1 MDTEN
6 FETWDFIEKY
16 YPNYYSCDYILLND
30 IFTRKLNNEYV
41 CKTDK
46 IFLKAIDVRK
56 ELIILNKKIWDKAI
70 ENYYQQINHNS
81 KIQNS

>member
-1 MDTEN
+1 MHTEN

-41 CKTDK
+41 CNTDK
-46 IFLKAIDVRK
+46 IFLKTIDFRK
-56 ELIILNKKIWDKAI
+56 ELIILALQDLEWSHMIFLRILKPNLVL
-70 ENYYQQINHNS
+70 
-81 KIQNS
+81 